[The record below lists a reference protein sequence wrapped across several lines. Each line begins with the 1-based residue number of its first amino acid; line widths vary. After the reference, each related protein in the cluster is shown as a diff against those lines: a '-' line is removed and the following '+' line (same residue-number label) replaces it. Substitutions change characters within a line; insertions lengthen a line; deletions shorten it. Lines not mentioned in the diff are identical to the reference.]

1 LETLIHYEKNNAVEI
16 LSQTLKQI
24 LTENTVVLC
33 IGTDRCIGDLLGPLV
48 GTMLEE
54 KNFRFPVYGTLDEP
68 IHAANISNAV
78 KKIYRRHPTGLFVAV
93 DASLGPKNYI
103 GTIRIKK
110 GPVFPGKAVG
120 KTLPPIGDIS
130 ITGIV
135 DKSGDNSYF
144 SIHNIRF
151 GLVHKI
157 AKTISDALLLAT
169 YLS

>member
-1 LETLIHYEKNNAVEI
+1 METFINYEKNNAVEI

-24 LTENTVVLC
+24 LTENTVLLC

-48 GTMLEE
+48 GTTLQE

-68 IHAANISNAV
+68 IHAVNIGDAIQ
-78 KKIYRRHPTGLFVAV
+78 KIYRRHPTGLFVAV
-93 DASLGPKNYI
+93 DACLGPENYI

-135 DKSGDNSYF
+135 DKAGYDSYF
-144 SIHNIRF
+144 TIHNIRF
-151 GLVHKI
+151 RLVHKM
-157 AKTISDALLLAT
+157 AKTISDALMLAT